1 MASKVGT
8 LIKEARTN
16 AGMTQEKLAKKVGGG
31 LDASDISKA
40 ERGELALPT
49 AALKKI
55 AVATGVTQ
63 ASLVNAAKGAGSKST
78 ANKTTAKKKKAT
90 TPSNA
95 GISMRV
101 TSTEKKLI
109 EYYRNADSSTK
120 KAATN
125 VLQGKCNDL
134 LSTLESRGASSSSA
148 LGGGAVADIIGDVL
162 GGLLGGK

>member
-40 ERGELALPT
+40 ERGELALPA

-63 ASLVNAAKGAGSKST
+63 ASLVNAAKGTGSKSAT
-78 ANKTTAKKKKAT
+78 IKKKKAAA
-90 TPSNA
+90 PSNA
-95 GISMRV
+95 GLSMRV

-134 LSTLESRGASSSSA
+134 LPTLESRGASSSA
-148 LGGGAVADIIGDVL
+148 LGGSAVADILGDVL